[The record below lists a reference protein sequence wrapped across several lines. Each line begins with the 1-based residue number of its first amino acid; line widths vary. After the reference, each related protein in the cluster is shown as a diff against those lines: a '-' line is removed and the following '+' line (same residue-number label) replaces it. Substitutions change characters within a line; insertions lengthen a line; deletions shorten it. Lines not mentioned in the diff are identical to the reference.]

1 MTIRHQSSSAL
12 QALSGTD
19 RSLRLAGA
27 LALQARTGGWLQV
40 QCGQVWITRS
50 GDGLDHV
57 LSAGQ
62 RLRLSR
68 GERVVAEPW
77 QAGQAARLAWG
88 AGAAGPQGAANS
100 TNFPRAIETVVEW
113 ATELFRY
120 VTDHGYTRVDVDPD
134 AEAEWAE
141 HVKDLY
147 APLLLRNARSWF
159 TGYNSNVEGHDKIR
173 YLMYNGGA
181 PRYRERLA
189 EVVANGY
196 TGFRF
201 S

>member
-68 GERVVAEPW
+68 GERVVVEPW

-88 AGAAGPQGAANS
+88 AGAAGPQGAAGADQGW
-100 TNFPRAIETVVEW
+100 RAGG
-113 ATELFRY
+113 L
-120 VTDHGYTRVDVDPD
+120 RVLARGLRVAAGRLSAAARS
-134 AEAEWAE
+134 AEA
-141 HVKDLY
+141 
-147 APLLLRNARSWF
+147 RARRAQGSMAA
-159 TGYNSNVEGHDKIR
+159 GDS
-173 YLMYNGGA
+173 MASSGA
-181 PRYRERLA
+181 
-189 EVVANGY
+189 VQ
-196 TGFRF
+196 
-201 S
+201 